1 MSTNGINLSFESFL
15 QKRKDTMK
23 MWVTYWFRL
32 QNTTLFFYTKKN
44 GSASHLRGSYYVYNV
59 QSVRE
64 VKRVDT
70 KRFMFEIVMAN
81 GKRKLLAAETAA
93 LRQQWIE
100 HLWQAMQLSNSR
112 GTFLPV
118 SEQRKRADSFPSDAV
133 EESPSPKAPLSA
145 PTGHILPEA
154 SSTSSPSSPS
164 EEPNSQGDR
173 SLQSTDRL
181 RNANKD
187 EFDYDILPA
196 RKNDQTDHMD
206 EDAYDFPMS
215 SRRAAEPPDLTE
227 DIYAVPRNLMMQH
240 DRSSAFSSEE
250 QQEDRLHQTD
260 GPV

>member
-164 EEPNSQGDR
+164 EEPNSQD
-173 SLQSTDRL
+173 
-181 RNANKD
+181 
-187 EFDYDILPA
+187 
-196 RKNDQTDHMD
+196 DQTDHMD